1 MDLGSLP
8 ADLWATLSN
17 WITGVSGFLTDW
29 VTSLQAS
36 GDDLLSQLSDSIG
49 GFITDNGILAPFG
62 LLLVEEAG
70 VPLPVPGD
78 VSVMY
83 VGHRIATEEI
93 DWWVAWFGL
102 VATVVAG
109 SSVLYW
115 VARWK
120 GEGLIRRVGRFIH
133 VNESSMR
140 RAERWFNRRGVLAVI
155 FGRHIPGLRIPI
167 TLAAGTLRFSYPLF
181 AGSVAVSTAVWA
193 GVFLIIGATLG
204 QRAMNAV
211 LHPHAGSHVIV
222 GLGLVGLLLAVIVL
236 RRRAR
241 RGATHRERAL
251 AGGPA

>member
-1 MDLGSLP
+1 MDLGSIP
-8 ADLWATLSN
+8 ADIWNTLSAWATL
-17 WITGVSGFLTDW
+17 GQALLADW

-36 GDDLLSQLSDSIG
+36 GDDLLSQLSDNIG
-49 GFITDNGILAPFG
+49 GFITDNGILAPFA

-83 VGHRIATEEI
+83 VGHHIATEEI

-102 VATVVAG
+102 IGTVVAG

-120 GEGLIRRVGRFIH
+120 GERLIRRVGRFIH

-167 TLAAGTLRFSYPLF
+167 TLAAGTLRFPYPLF
-181 AGSVAVSTAVWA
+181 AASVAVSTAVWA

-211 LHPHAGSHVIV
+211 LHPHAGSHIIV
-222 GLGLVGLLLAVIVL
+222 GLGLVGLVMAAIVL
-236 RRRAR
+236 RRRSR
-241 RGATHRERAL
+241 RGAAHGEPAL
-251 AGGPA
+251 AGGSA